1 MLPLSGFLRARTLR
15 GRSEQAREGHAHTA
29 APSGWRRAAVSSCP
43 LSVLLP
49 WHLHLPRGSRVP
61 VTGEEAEAQRGA
73 ARPGC
78 PPQLARE
85 SGPASRLTGEGAE
98 APRGEVTWA
107 AGPSR
112 PGAEPGAGAVFPVSS
127 VFTPAA
133 RPLGWASPFLFK
145 KIYKYIYMCFFL
157 PLFWFLIMV

>member
-49 WHLHLPRGSRVP
+49 RHLHLPRGSRVP

-78 PPQLARE
+78 PP
-85 SGPASRLTGEGAE
+85 
-98 APRGEVTWA
+98 A
-107 AGPSR
+107 AGPRVWPGLPFDRRGGGGPARGSDLGS
-112 PGAEPGAGAVFPVSS
+112 GAEPPGGRARGRGRVSCVFCLY
-127 VFTPAA
+127 TAA
-133 RPLGWASPFLFK
+133 RPLGWASPFLLK
-145 KIYKYIYMCFFL
+145 KIYKYIYIYVFSHPYFG
-157 PLFWFLIMV
+157 F